1 MSEALLAIKG
11 LSIAF
16 PVQGRWPRA
25 VDELD
30 LEVRPGQIV
39 GLVGESG
46 CGKSMTA
53 LGVMGLVPPPG
64 RIEAGQVIFEGRAM
78 VGAPEERLRAFRGA
92 QAAMIFQ
99 EPMTSLN
106 PVFTVGRQ
114 IAEGVRAHRPV
125 SKAQAWELAVAALA
139 QVGIADPAR
148 RAKSY
153 PHQLSGG
160 MRQRVM
166 IAMALA
172 MSPRLLLAD
181 EPTTALDVTIQ
192 AQILRLMDQL
202 RQQTGAAVLLIT
214 HDLAVVAQTADQVAV
229 MYMGRLVEQAP
240 VAEFFTN
247 PLHPYA
253 HGLLACLP
261 SLSASRGQRLPTIG
275 GAAPAL
281 DRLPAGCVFSNRCPR
296 RFGPCQEAEPEL
308 WPVAPD
314 HWVRCYLH
322 HDRARARRRE
332 AA

>member
-1 MSEALLAIKG
+1 MSEPLLAIKG

-125 SKAQAWELAVAALA
+125 SKAQAWELAVSALA

-160 MRQRVM
+160 MRQRVQL
-166 IAMALA
+166 AMALGLR
-172 MSPRLLLAD
+172 PRLLIAD
-181 EPTTALDVTIQ
+181 EPTTGLDPIMQ
-192 AQILRLMDQL
+192 AEILRLL
-202 RQQTGAAVLLIT
+202 RLMNARHGSAMMLISHDWRVIAAM
-214 HDLAVVAQTADQVAV
+214 AARVAV
-229 MYMGRLVEQAP
+229 MERGAIVESGPTAQLMANPRHPATRLAMAALRELEAGRA
-240 VAEFFTN
+240 
-247 PLHPYA
+247 
-253 HGLLACLP
+253 
-261 SLSASRGQRLPTIG
+261 
-275 GAAPAL
+275 
-281 DRLPAGCVFSNRCPR
+281 
-296 RFGPCQEAEPEL
+296 
-308 WPVAPD
+308 
-314 HWVRCYLH
+314 
-322 HDRARARRRE
+322 
-332 AA
+332 